1 VIISFLT
8 ELKLA
13 TALFRLDHGSIDSF
27 GMSIWRTLGR
37 FAEAPNSV
45 DAGLAMK
52 TQKIAEVLGGIIG
65 SMVLVVAF
73 AQEFKHAPA
82 DSPKQAVKIDAPK
95 ASAVKGPVVRDIT
108 P

>member
-1 VIISFLT
+1 VFISSQT
-8 ELKLA
+8 VLKLA
-13 TALFRLDHGSIDSF
+13 NAHFPIEHGVIDSALA
-27 GMSIWRTLGR
+27 IGR
-37 FAEAPNSV
+37 VRLLSQGSHKV
-45 DAGLAMK
+45 QAGLAMK

-82 DSPKQAVKIDAPK
+82 VPKQVAKIDAPK